1 LVLTTDIQYGE
12 ERNQLQFVASFNSLF
27 SIDLIIKINYFMS
40 NKLLNHRLLSL
51 VHFVKPSTIIK
62 SNSNLA
68 YEMKLLNDNKQ
79 FKKTIQLFDKQNK
92 NKIET
97 LSSFVIT
104 QALKACA
111 HLKDLHYG
119 KIIHNSLSSHMK
131 EDSYIS
137 ASLIHL
143 YSKFQE

>member
-1 LVLTTDIQYGE
+1 
-12 ERNQLQFVASFNSLF
+12 
-27 SIDLIIKINYFMS
+27 MS

-51 VHFVKPSTIIK
+51 MHLAKRSLIIK

-97 LSSFVIT
+97 FSSFIIT

-111 HLKDLHYG
+111 HLKDRQYG
-119 KIIHNSLSSHMK
+119 KIIHHSVSSRIKH
-131 EDSYIS
+131 DLYIS

>member
-1 LVLTTDIQYGE
+1 
-12 ERNQLQFVASFNSLF
+12 
-27 SIDLIIKINYFMS
+27 MS

-51 VHFVKPSTIIK
+51 MHLAKRSLIIK

-97 LSSFVIT
+97 LSSFVFT

-111 HLKDLHYG
+111 QLKDLHYG

-131 EDSYIS
+131 QDSYIS